1 MKSYGPKVVKCQAVL
16 RMILAKREINLCAQY
31 EIPMREFF
39 KMKEGDKVLFGEF
52 IAERGRIF
60 KICDDLRVSITEYKL
75 KFGELPPDKFAK
87 WVKGRKLKISEA
99 KALKDSMAMGK
110 TQEKKRAAR

>member
-1 MKSYGPKVVKCQAVL
+1 
-16 RMILAKREINLCAQY
+16 
-31 EIPMREFF
+31 
-39 KMKEGDKVLFGEF
+39 
-52 IAERGRIF
+52 
-60 KICDDLRVSITEYKL
+60 L